1 MAIIFVQ
8 IEVSAPPAVIL
19 HLIQHFALYPSWNP
33 ILRRIEPHNAGLRI
47 TMHPPGLWPIV
58 FSGRSILEEK
68 PMQLVL
74 SGFWLHPRWLRL
86 DHRMELEPF
95 EGGTVLRQTVRLI
108 GLSQKIFP
116 YFMMQPIRTGF
127 QRMNEVI
134 RDRLER
140 SSSSVQGERI
150 QNAIPQSASVNR

>member
-8 IEVSAPPAVIL
+8 MEIAAAPEVVLAVL
-19 HLIQHFALYPSWNP
+19 SNFDAYRRWNP

-58 FSGRSILEEK
+58 FSGGSLLEEK
-68 PMQLVL
+68 PTQLVL
-74 SGFWLHPRWLRL
+74 SGFWLHPHWLRL

-116 YFMMQPIRTGF
+116 YFMMQPIRAGF

-140 SSSSVQGERI
+140 SSSSLQGERN
-150 QNAIPQSASVNR
+150 QTAIPQSASVNR